1 MKLSNRLNTIF
12 EMFEGNVAADVG
24 SDHGKL
30 IISLYKNKKIKK
42 GYAIENKKGP
52 YSRLCK
58 EIENNQLSNEII
70 SMFSDGIS
78 ELPSDVDSVI
88 VAGMGGSLIIDI
100 LNSHRENL
108 YNANYIYI
116 DAHNNVPEVRRFITA
131 LGYSIYKERI
141 IQEAG
146 IYYEI
151 IGFKKDKNSYLN
163 DLDYQFGPI
172 LRKEKSKIFVQKQKD
187 RILEINNILSKPNLP
202 GKKIDELVKEKN
214 VLEEVIS

>member
-30 IISLYKNKKIKK
+30 IISLYQNKKIKK

-100 LNSHRENL
+100 LNSHRDNL
-108 YNANYIYI
+108 YNVNYIYI

-141 IQEAG
+141 IKESG